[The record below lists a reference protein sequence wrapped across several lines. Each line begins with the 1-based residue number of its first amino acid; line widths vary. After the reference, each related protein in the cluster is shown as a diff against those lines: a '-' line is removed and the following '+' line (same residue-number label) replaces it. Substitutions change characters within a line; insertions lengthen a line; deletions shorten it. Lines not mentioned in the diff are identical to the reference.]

1 MPAIAFDTLHY
12 VKRLQKA
19 GVPAEQ
25 AEAQDDVLSEAM
37 SLNLDKLA
45 TKEDIE
51 GLRVSTKA
59 DIKDMAT
66 KSDVAEVKTDV
77 ARLAGQMQIMIW
89 VMGVMAAGMFG
100 IIWVLLGIVE
110 KLH

>member
-19 GVPAEQ
+19 GVSAQQ
-25 AEAQDDVLSEAM
+25 AEAQADVLSEVM

-45 TKEDIE
+45 TKEDI
-51 GLRVSTKA
+51 KN
-59 DIKDMAT
+59 MAT
-66 KSDVAEVKTDV
+66 KDDIAGVKESI
-77 ARLAGQMQIMIW
+77 AGLAGQMKIIVW

-100 IIWVLLGIVE
+100 MLWTMFSIIE
-110 KLH
+110 RLH

>member
-25 AEAQDDVLSEAM
+25 AEAQADVLSEAM

-51 GLRVSTKA
+51 GLRAATKA
-59 DIKDMAT
+59 DLRT
-66 KSDVAEVKTDV
+66 EVV
-77 ARLAGQMQIMIW
+77 RLEGRFTLLQWMIGFNLALTTAILW
-89 VMGVMAAGMFG
+89 KMFS
-100 IIWVLLGIVE
+100 
-110 KLH
+110 